1 MIKGVIAGAF
11 DVIHPGYVQM
21 FNIAKQQCDIFTVLL
36 HEDPSVERPEK
47 LKPILSTLERIEIL
61 LSLKAVDSVRVY
73 KNEQDLYDILSK
85 SNYDVRFQG
94 EDYKNKKFTGSN
106 LNIPIFWIP
115 RNHGWSTTLFKK
127 LIAESYEKSRNS

>member
-21 FNIAKQQCDIFTVLL
+21 FNIIKQQCDIFTVLL

-47 LKPILSTLERIEIL
+47 LKPILNILERTKIL

-73 KNEQDLYDILSK
+73 KTEQDLYNILSK
-85 SNYDVRFQG
+85 SNYDIRFQG
-94 EDYKNKKFTGSN
+94 IDYKNKKFTGSN

-115 RNHGWSTTLFKK
+115 RSHGWSTTKFKK
-127 LIAESYEKSRNS
+127 LIAESYEKSSYS

>member
-21 FNIAKQQCDIFTVLL
+21 FNTAKQQCDIFTVLL
-36 HEDPSVERPEK
+36 HEDPSVERSEK

-94 EDYKNKKFTGSN
+94 EDYKNKKFTGSD